1 MRVYSSDIKAS
12 GGAMADQN
20 VISDMRIKT
29 SGSYTTVTLDM
40 TQKVPYKVEYDGS
53 RLVFRFQYTAETP
66 VPSMERASLSPP
78 RGMGQIWC

>member
-1 MRVYSSDIKAS
+1 MP
-12 GGAMADQN
+12 DQN

-66 VPSMERASLSPP
+66 GSADGKGIFESASWDGSNLVLKMCIRDSAI
-78 RGMGQIWC
+78 G